1 MRSNDFGA
9 NDECVSVFTLCSCA
23 LRALAEFRRVIQ
35 LRRVRTRFTSIF
47 NFASVSRLHSGIR
60 VFAVRFSYLVGR
72 WTQLRTNISRSTAHS
87 RPHHIIFRLLCLAI
101 WSRKNV
107 PIASF
112 TKSSSSTA
120 VQTCSHAS
128 HTVHVHRARS
138 FFLHRFLFN
147 QSATTMR
154 RQGNSSAEDEEKKN
168 IFHSSQSHLRR
179 QKPFC
184 ISFFVHRNCDVNTEG
199 EERQESIPFN
209 HRFDYTTYI
218 LNSINFVCNMKSI
231 YSRLMLTL
239 PFR

>member
-154 RQGNSSAEDEEKKN
+154 RQGNSSAEDEEKKTSFIHRKSICVGKN
-168 IFHSSQSHLRR
+168 HFAFHFS
-179 QKPFC
+179 C
-184 ISFFVHRNCDVNTEG
+184 IEIVT
-199 EERQESIPFN
+199 SIPKAKNVKRAFLLII
-209 HRFDYTTYI
+209 DSTTRRTFWIRLI
-218 LNSINFVCNMKSI
+218 LYAIWKAFIHV
-231 YSRLMLTL
+231 
-239 PFR
+239 